1 MEEKYLYQLAE
12 FVLPSDALNYFT
24 TPGSSLLLIF
34 LDEKIEEGHSD
45 DIHFESRDFMDPV
58 EMTDFFIRDPKV
70 IWALY
75 RRRWM
80 DIRIGKSFFLPL
92 ILTSHPLALVI
103 PKSSELS

>member
-1 MEEKYLYQLAE
+1 MEEKYLHQLAE
-12 FVLPSDALNYFT
+12 FVLPSDVLNYFAI
-24 TPGSSLLLIF
+24 PGSSLLRIY
-34 LDEKIEEGHSD
+34 LDEKMEEEHSD
-45 DIHFESRDFMDPV
+45 DIHFESKDFMDPV

-92 ILTSHPLALVI
+92 ILTSQPLALVI

>member
-34 LDEKIEEGHSD
+34 LDEKMEEGHSD

-58 EMTDFFIRDPKV
+58 EMTDFFIPNRSLENFAFILSENTRYIAIIMSEV
-70 IWALY
+70 IY
-75 RRRWM
+75 
-80 DIRIGKSFFLPL
+80 FLQ
-92 ILTSHPLALVI
+92 
-103 PKSSELS
+103 